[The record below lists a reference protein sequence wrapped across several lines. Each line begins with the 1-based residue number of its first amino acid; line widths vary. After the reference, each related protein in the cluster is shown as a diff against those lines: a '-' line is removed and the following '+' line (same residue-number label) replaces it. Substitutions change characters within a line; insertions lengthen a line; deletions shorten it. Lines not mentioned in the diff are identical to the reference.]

1 MNTVNMLDYYCFC
14 ELMAALTKLPSK
26 HCGDKKKLS
35 EVVAKIE
42 REKEAMKRYLDGE
55 LKIEEMLS
63 NLEEK

>member
-26 HCGDKKKLS
+26 YCGDKKKLS

-42 REKEAMKRYLDGE
+42 REKRSYET
-55 LKIEEMLS
+55 LS
-63 NLEEK
+63 